1 MVIRQTIRQLQTPD
15 QLRGRMTSVN
25 QIFFAGG
32 PQLGEIEAGVVG
44 QAFGVQWSAISGGI
58 ACLVGVAFIAKV
70 WPQLTNYYGNEPIL
84 AGSPSD

>member
-32 PQLGEIEAGVVG
+32 PQLGEIEAGIVG
-44 QAFGVQWSAISGGI
+44 QMFGVQWSAISGGI
-58 ACLVGVAFIAKV
+58 ACIIGVAAIVKV
-70 WPQLTNYYGNEPIL
+70 WPQLPRYFGNEPIL
-84 AGSPSD
+84 AGSTSD